1 MVMYLWGHRT
11 HTHHTFTLF
20 GPVSFHMS
28 GPRPGP
34 PSPLAQPPLA
44 PPPLAPGPPVA
55 ACAAAA
61 CADATC
67 AAFIE
72 KVSIGER
79 SGRFIGL

>member
-1 MVMYLWGHRT
+1 MVMYLWTQNT
-11 HTHHTFTLF
+11 HTYTLLF
-20 GPVSFHMS
+20 WSGLIPHAV

-44 PPPLAPGPPVA
+44 PPPLAPGPPSPLA
-55 ACAAAA
+55 QPPLA
-61 CADATC
+61 C

-72 KVSIGER
+72 KVSIGAR